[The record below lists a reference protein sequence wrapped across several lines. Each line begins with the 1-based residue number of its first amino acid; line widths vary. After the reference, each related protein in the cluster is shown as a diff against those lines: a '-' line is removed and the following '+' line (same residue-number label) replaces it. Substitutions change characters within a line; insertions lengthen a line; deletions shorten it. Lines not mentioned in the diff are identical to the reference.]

1 MTTTTYRVRRY
12 YTDGHNLHGDGWT
25 PITLPAIP
33 GVRIDGDRSDT
44 APQARTIRA
53 ATRKRR
59 AASPER
65 QIDAVAHAICA
76 ARADIQPT
84 VTTVIG
90 GEA

>member
-1 MTTTTYRVRRY
+1 MTTTTHRVRLLSTY
-12 YTDGHNLHGDGWT
+12 GYKADNDGWGN
-25 PITLPAIP
+25 ITLPAIP
-33 GVRIDGDRSDT
+33 GVTITTDRSDT

-53 ATRKRR
+53 AIRKRR
-59 AASPER
+59 TASPER
-65 QIDAVAHAICA
+65 QIEAVAHAICA